1 VGWLPRRWGRGAVA
15 GFAALLLA
23 LSVAAPFLWIE
34 PAYALPEPLTGAQV
48 AAIPHRLDVEFGG
61 AMRLLGYD
69 LEVDAVAPGDPVPVT
84 LYWEALAPTD
94 RDYAVFVHLLGEGEL
109 LVAQRDTFPGLGQLS
124 TTWLAPGF
132 RWADRTVLQVP
143 ATAYAPDVTQFAVG
157 LFHLPTGERL
167 PAVGSNGAPLGDAVR
182 FGGVTITPRPG
193 EVPNPI
199 DVNFGD
205 RMRLVG
211 YAIDQRVIYP
221 GELVTLTLHW
231 DATRSMATDYT
242 VSAQLIDPQ
251 QQKAAQ
257 QDSWPPV
264 PTSAWEPGDRIVDER
279 QLAIYPDAPPGVY
292 DVRIVVYSVDEEGI
306 EPLPIVSPGGEQ
318 LADHVVLTRMRVTP

>member
-1 VGWLPRRWGRGAVA
+1 MP
-15 GFAALLLA
+15 
-23 LSVAAPFLWIE
+23 P
-34 PAYALPEPLTGAQV
+34 
-48 AAIPHRLDVEFGG
+48 
-61 AMRLLGYD
+61 
-69 LEVDAVAPGDPVPVT
+69 
-84 LYWEALAPTD
+84 
-94 RDYAVFVHLLGEGEL
+94 
-109 LVAQRDTFPGLGQLS
+109 
-124 TTWLAPGF
+124 
-132 RWADRTVLQVP
+132 
-143 ATAYAPDVTQFAVG
+143 TAYAPDVTQFAVG

-251 QQKAAQ
+251 QQKATQ

-279 QLAIYPDAPPGVY
+279 QLEIYPDAPPGVY
-292 DVRIVVYSVDEEGI
+292 DVRIVVYSVDEEGL

-318 LADHVVLTRMRVTP
+318 LADHVVLTRVRVTP